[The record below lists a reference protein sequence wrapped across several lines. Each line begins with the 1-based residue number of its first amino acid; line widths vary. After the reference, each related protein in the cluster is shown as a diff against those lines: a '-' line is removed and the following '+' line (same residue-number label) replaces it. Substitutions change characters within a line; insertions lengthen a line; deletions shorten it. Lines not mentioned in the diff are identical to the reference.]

1 MNGVEVGVEV
11 NIDLMFAL
19 FVSRGSFWL
28 YPSSSAGCFLSP
40 RSARL
45 SLSDSVGPPGIVVRS
60 LLKPIL
66 SIIELIA

>member
-28 YPSSSAGCFLSP
+28 YPSSSAGCFVPSFFLPVQLVSP
-40 RSARL
+40 CLTVLGLRESSSARY
-45 SLSDSVGPPGIVVRS
+45 
-60 LLKPIL
+60 
-66 SIIELIA
+66 